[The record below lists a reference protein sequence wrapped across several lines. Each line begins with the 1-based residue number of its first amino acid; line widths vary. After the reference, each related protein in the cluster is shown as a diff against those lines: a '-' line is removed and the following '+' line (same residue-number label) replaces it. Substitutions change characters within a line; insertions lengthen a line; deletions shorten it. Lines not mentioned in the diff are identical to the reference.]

1 MAVRRARGLNPVQ
14 LSLVDKAFRLNWP
27 LAVLLCLVAA
37 VGVLMLYSA
46 GGGSMNPW
54 SSRHLTRFIAALA
67 LALAI
72 AMVDMRI
79 WLKLAYPAY
88 AVGLVLLIAVDVVGQ
103 IGMGAQRWLDLGPIQ
118 IQPSEIMK
126 IALVLSLARYF
137 HGLTH
142 EEIGRV
148 VYILPPT
155 AMVLVPAALVM
166 IQPDL
171 GTAVLMIMSS
181 LAIFFAAGV
190 RMWKFIAVFGGA
202 GAAMPILW
210 GMLRDYQRNR
220 ILTFLDPE
228 RDPLGAGYHV
238 QQSKIALGS
247 GGMFGKGFL
256 EGTQSHLN
264 FLPEKQ
270 TDFIFTMLAEE
281 MGMVGCL
288 VLLGLYA
295 LVLLIC
301 FAAALRCQSM
311 FGRLAAIGV
320 TVTFFLYL
328 FINVAMVTGLV
339 PVVGIP
345 LPLVSY
351 GGTSMLTTMIAM
363 GILMSVDIHRDMR
376 LGRHGEATTG

>member
-1 MAVRRARGLNPVQ
+1 MARRARGLNPVQ
-14 LSLVDKAFRLNWP
+14 LSLADKALRLNWP
-27 LAVLLCLVAA
+27 LAILLCLVAS

-46 GGGSMNPW
+46 GGGSMQPW
-54 SSRHLTRFIAALA
+54 SARHLTRFAASLA

-72 AMVDMRI
+72 AMVDVRV
-79 WLKLAYPAY
+79 WLRLAYPAY
-88 AVGLVLLIAVDVVGQ
+88 AIGLVLLIAVDVAGQ

-126 IALVLSLARYF
+126 IALVLTLARYF

-142 EEIGRV
+142 EEVGRV
-148 VYILPPT
+148 VYIVPAALL
-155 AMVLVPAALVM
+155 VLVPAALVM
-166 IQPDL
+166 VQPDL
-171 GTAVLMIMSS
+171 GTAMLMMLSG

-190 RMWKFIAVFGGA
+190 RLWKFAAVGLSVL
-202 GAAMPILW
+202 AALPVFW
-210 GMLRDYQRNR
+210 SMLRDYQRNR

-288 VLLGLYA
+288 ALLGLYA
-295 LVLLIC
+295 LVLLIGLSV
-301 FAAALRCQSM
+301 ALRCQSA
-311 FGRLAAIGV
+311 FGRLAAIGI
-320 TVTFFLYL
+320 TMTFFFYV

-339 PVVGIP
+339 PVVGVP

-351 GGTSMLTTMIAM
+351 GGTAMLTAMIGM
-363 GILMSVDIHRDMR
+363 GLLMSIDIHRDMR
-376 LGRHGEATTG
+376 LGRHGEAVTA